1 VVGAGT
7 PAESAGIKPGDVIT
21 RLDETKIENAV
32 GFLAALE
39 TTKPGQ
45 DVEVAVQRRPQ
56 GANGQG
62 DVEKKT
68 LRATLVRMPAQ
79 VIRPELAAEPIQI
92 VKRGGHDPLSLLF
105 TLQEVDGKRIG
116 DDATELAGVNLRTGI
131 WKGEQIDE
139 RTVEFVRDVGKYNL
153 RAVKRYQLAK
163 IDDANPDASYHL
175 IVDIR
180 IENLSEEPHVVA
192 YYLDGPNG
200 LPIEGWWYLYKNRI
214 STEWFTSLAVRDM
227 ALRFE
232 GRNAGLVSGLKIAD
246 ESAQPFGKEPADAPL
261 VYTGVDSQY
270 FASVLLP
277 QRGKSNET
285 WFADIRPLRVGD
297 VPADASRKKLT
308 NVSCRLVSNA
318 INITPDNPLTHRY
331 QLFVGPKRPDV
342 LASYGTEGTTLSQ
355 LVYFGWAIWGVVARL
370 MTQILHFFYSF
381 VGNYG
386 IAIIMLTVLV
396 RLCMFPLS
404 RKQALAAQKMQE
416 LQPEMKQINEK
427 YKGNNEARARA
438 MQELWRKHNYNP
450 MGGCLLALVQ
460 LPIFIG
466 LYRAL
471 MIDVELRGAPLFGDA
486 VRWCSNLGAP
496 DMLYDWSGWMPG
508 FIADPGHGW
517 LGPYFNLLPI
527 ITIGLFLVQQKMFMP
542 PATDEQTAM
551 QQKIMTYMM
560 IFMGF
565 LFYTVASGLCL
576 YFIASSLWGIGE
588 KKLLPK
594 LIGTGPAKTPATSA
608 SRVPALVTS
617 GGNGAAQRGS
627 QRKKHR
633 GRK

>member
-7 PAESAGIKPGDVIT
+7 PAEAAGIKAGDVIT
-21 RLDETKIENAV
+21 RVDEVQIEDAA
-32 GFLAALE
+32 GYLAALA

-45 DVEVAVQRRPQ
+45 DVEISIRRAPQ
-56 GANGQG
+56 GDGQ
-62 DVEKKT
+62 EKDKRT
-68 LRATLVRMPAQ
+68 VRATLVRMPAQ
-79 VIRPELAAEPIQI
+79 VIRPETATEPLQI

-105 TLQEVDGKRIG
+105 TLQEVDGKRIS
-116 DDATELAGVNLRTGI
+116 DDATELAGVNLRTGV

-139 RTVEFVRDVGKYNL
+139 RTVEFVRDVSKYNL
-153 RAVKRYQLAK
+153 RVIKRYQLAK
-163 IDDANPDASYHL
+163 IDDAVPDASYHL
-175 IVDIR
+175 FVDVR
-180 IENLSEEPHVVA
+180 VENLGDEPRVVA
-192 YYLDGPNG
+192 YQLDGPNG

-214 STEWFTSLAVRDM
+214 STEWFTSLGVRDM
-227 ALRFE
+227 AVRFE

-246 ESAQPFGKEPADAPL
+246 ETALPFGKESPQAPL
-261 VYTGVDSQY
+261 VYSGVDSQY
-270 FASVLLP
+270 FSAVLLP
-277 QRGKSNET
+277 QRAEPDEA
-285 WFADIRPLRVGD
+285 WFSDIRPLRVGD
-297 VPADASRKKLT
+297 MPADPARKRLT

-318 INITPDNPLTHRY
+318 YSVAPGKPLEHRY

-342 LASYGTEGTTLSQ
+342 LASYGTDNTTLSQ

-427 YKGNNEARARA
+427 HKGNNEARARA

-471 MIDVELRGAPLFGDA
+471 MIDVELRGAPLFGKA

-517 LGPYFNLLPI
+517 LGPYFNVLPI
-527 ITIGLFLVQQKMFMP
+527 ITIALFLVQQKMFMP

-594 LIGTGPAKTPATSA
+594 LIGASPAKTPATSA
-608 SRVPALVTS
+608 ARAPALVPS
-617 GGNGAAQRGS
+617 GGNGAAQRGA